1 MKHYAPPLPPS
12 RALAF
17 HPVPLRS
24 RRDGWTPLR
33 QADFI
38 GQLAITRSVSAAAR
52 RVGMARESAY
62 RLRGRAGAASFAAAW
77 DAALGLPAAAPKI
90 TLPDLYQRIA
100 NGTLQPVVRRGR
112 LLGVVQKHDNA
123 AILTLLARLA
133 RAAARTRQAA
143 ESHSTKMAT

>member
-1 MKHYAPPLPPS
+1 MKHYAPLRPPV
-12 RALAF
+12 RIPAF
-17 HPVPLRS
+17 HPVPLRG

-33 QADFI
+33 QAEFI
-38 GQLAITRSVSAAAR
+38 GQLAVTRSVSAAAR

-62 RLRGRAGAASFAAAW
+62 RLRGRAGAGSFAAAW

-100 NGTLQPVVRRGR
+100 NGTLQPVVQRGR

-123 AILTLLARLA
+123 AILSLLARLA